1 MQFSVG
7 IPSSMSKFN
16 VKIGKCD
23 GAVVIGD
30 SANLTI
36 GATQGKEGLSPQT
49 FRSTSSLSYTIRF
62 GFAIERS
69 PVKERFYRK
78 FVM

>member
-36 GATQGKEGLSPQT
+36 GATQGKVCHHKHFVLHRVCLIQYGLAS
-49 FRSTSSLSYTIRF
+49 RSNVL
-62 GFAIERS
+62 
-69 PVKERFYRK
+69 P
-78 FVM
+78 